1 MGAGRRR
8 CPTRRGGAERRDD
21 ALLEEGGGVGG
32 WGLPCGRVVTKGC
45 DRIVRLS
52 LYGYG
57 GREMGA
63 EAAASE
69 SAAADGHGG
78 SDDAPPAAAAGQ
90 PDFVT
95 LAGQERMASGTPP
108 EQVLVE
114 ESRAATQIA
123 AGWRG
128 ARTRRQLQAVEY
140 VDSEGNVVG
149 RRGEAQVTFDEV
161 PVSGGDIVFDDE
173 LPHAFEQERAGLGP
187 SSGPRNPSW
196 IKLRR
201 VKDEFLG
208 VTKDGVIRWSYAYT
222 LDDRQFLSGRSLDRF
237 SAENAVRQ
245 GVFVIMSHKVVEAF
259 ILMCKRPTSLPRR
272 SSPVQTK
279 VEV

>member
-1 MGAGRRR
+1 MG
-8 CPTRRGGAERRDD
+8 T
-21 ALLEEGGGVGG
+21 
-32 WGLPCGRVVTKGC
+32 
-45 DRIVRLS
+45 
-52 LYGYG
+52 
-57 GREMGA
+57 
-63 EAAASE
+63 EAAARE

-78 SDDAPPAAAAGQ
+78 SDDAHPAAAAGQ

-95 LAGQERMASGTPP
+95 LAGQERMAGGTPP
-108 EQVLVE
+108 EQVLDE

-149 RRGEAQVTFDEV
+149 RRGEEQVTFDEV
-161 PVSGGDIVFDDE
+161 RVSGGDIVFDDE
-173 LPHAFEQERAGLGP
+173 LPHSFEQERAGLGP
-187 SSGPRNPSW
+187 SSGPRSPSPGPSW

-208 VTKDGVIRWSYAYT
+208 VTKEGVIRWSYAYT

-237 SAENAVRQ
+237 SAENTVRQ
-245 GVFVIMSHKVVEAF
+245 GVFVIMSHSVVEAF

-272 SSPVQTK
+272 SRPVQTK
-279 VEV
+279 FEV